1 MFVQPNF
8 NSAVVLLDNTAELIY
23 QSGLGAQDASE
34 FLRRFPEQGRYPYAN
49 ASTPWTLLGQG
60 VEIYYNLALT
70 PWLHVT
76 ADMQTIDPATAE
88 NNTALMGSLRIG
100 ITL

>member
-1 MFVQPNF
+1 MPLNSFVVFRNRDVIHMQTHQP
-8 NSAVVLLDNTAELIY
+8 
-23 QSGLGAQDASE
+23 
-34 FLRRFPEQGRYPYAN
+34 
-49 ASTPWTLLGQG
+49 PWKLLGQG